1 VLALLRQRRWVG
13 FTLLAVFF
21 VLLFV
26 RLSFWQVSRLH
37 ERQRAN
43 DLVRAHLAAAPMT
56 MSELTALAGSDRAFA
71 TDQQWR
77 TVRVTGHW
85 DASHQVLVR
94 NRPSDSGDNG
104 YEVVT
109 PLLPDAGGPAVL
121 VDRGWV
127 PTGSTPAAP
136 ESVPAPQTGEVTV
149 VGHLQPSEP
158 SRPTDGLPAGQVT
171 SLSTADLSKGDGYP
185 VVDGYLLLVSESPA
199 PSSAPAVHAAPV
211 LDDGPH
217 LSYAVQWVLFAA
229 VAIGGWWTFLRR
241 EAEEAAE
248 TPTTEPQQEP
258 EPDPEPERAETPNA
272 S

>member
-1 VLALLRQRRWVG
+1 MLALLRQRRWLG

-43 DLVRAHLAAAPMT
+43 DVVRAHLAASPMPAA
-56 MSELTALAGSDRAFA
+56 ELTALAASDRSFA

-77 TVRVTGHW
+77 AVRLTGHW
-85 DASHQVLVR
+85 DASHQMLVR

-109 PLLPDAGGPAVL
+109 PLLPDGGGTAVL

-127 PTGSTPAAP
+127 PAGATPAKP
-136 ESVPAPQTGEVTV
+136 DSVPAPQAGAVTV
-149 VGHLQPSEP
+149 VARLQPSEA
-158 SRPTDGLPAGQVT
+158 SRSTEGLPAGQVS
-171 SLSTADLSKGDGYP
+171 SLATGDLSRGDGYR
-185 VVDGYLLLVSESPA
+185 VLDGYLRLTSESPA
-199 PSSAPAVHAAPV
+199 PASAPAVHGDPV

-217 LSYAVQWVLFAA
+217 LSYAVQWVLFALVA
-229 VAIGGWWTFLRR
+229 VGGWWTFLRR
-241 EAEEAAE
+241 EAEEAA
-248 TPTTEPQQEP
+248 TATE
-258 EPDPEPERAETPNA
+258 DGERAEIPTAP
-272 S
+272 

>member
-37 ERQRAN
+37 ERQHAN
-43 DLVRAHLAAAPMT
+43 DVERAHLASAPL
-56 MSELTALAGSDRAFA
+56 SAGELTSLAASDPAFA
-71 TDQQWR
+71 SDQQWR
-77 TVRVTGHW
+77 AVRVSGHW
-85 DASHQVLVR
+85 DPAHQVLVR

-109 PLLPDAGGPAVL
+109 PLLPDGGGKALL

-127 PTGSTPAAP
+127 PAGSTPASPGA
-136 ESVPAPQTGEVTV
+136 VPAAQPGPVTV
-149 VGHLQPSEP
+149 VGRLQPAEP
-158 SRPTDGLPAGQVT
+158 ARPTGGLPPGQVT
-171 SLSTADLSKGDGYP
+171 SLSTADMSRGDGYP
-185 VVDGYLLLVSESPA
+185 VLAGYLRLTSETPTPPA
-199 PSSAPAVHAAPV
+199 APTVHADPV

-217 LSYAVQWVLFAA
+217 LSYAVQWVLFALVA
-229 VAIGGWWTFLRR
+229 VGGWWTFLRR
-241 EAEEAAE
+241 EADEADAE
-248 TPTTEPQQEP
+248 AQG
-258 EPDPEPERAETPNA
+258 ERAEEPAA